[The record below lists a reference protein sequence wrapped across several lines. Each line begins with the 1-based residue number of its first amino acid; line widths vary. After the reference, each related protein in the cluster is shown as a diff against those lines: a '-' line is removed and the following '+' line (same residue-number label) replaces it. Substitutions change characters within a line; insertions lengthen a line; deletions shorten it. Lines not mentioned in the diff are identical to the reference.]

1 MTMRVGVSTRRSPFL
16 RSSLRA
22 LQLAALGLALVTV
35 PVAAQDSVA
44 GSWIFTVA
52 SPDGA
57 GTMEVPFV
65 FEQNG
70 TAVTGRVD
78 LSVIPEVDGAQIAE
92 GELVDGVLFFL
103 LHVSAQGQVLTA
115 EVEADVDG
123 DEMEGEV
130 YIPDM
135 GQVSPFTAK
144 RGG

>member
-1 MTMRVGVSTRRSPFL
+1 MRSHTPAVGARRTLRTLPF
-16 RSSLRA
+16 A
-22 LQLAALGLALVTV
+22 LLAVALMAA
-35 PVAAQDSVA
+35 PAAAQDSVA
-44 GSWIFTVA
+44 GSWIFSVE

-65 FEQNG
+65 FEQDG
-70 TAVTGRVD
+70 TAVTGTVD
-78 LSVIPEVDGAQIAE
+78 LSVIPQVQGARITD

-103 LHVSAQGQVLTA
+103 LHVSAEGAMMTA

-135 GQVSPFTAK
+135 GQVSLFTAK